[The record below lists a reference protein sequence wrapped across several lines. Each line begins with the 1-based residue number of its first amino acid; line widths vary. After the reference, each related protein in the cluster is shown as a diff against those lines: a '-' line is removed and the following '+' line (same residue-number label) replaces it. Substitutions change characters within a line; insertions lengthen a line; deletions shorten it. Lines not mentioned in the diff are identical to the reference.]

1 MPKGTIPM
9 RGRSMAGSQAV
20 IAHDE
25 TGQAVFVAS
34 YPPDMHLSQVIVAS
48 CQHVA
53 LATDRALVVI
63 ARAVNAVALA
73 AAFDARGLGWLCML
87 DDNEPEGL
95 ESFDATEGDT
105 LADGTRV

>member
-73 AAFDARGLGWLCML
+73 AAFDARG
-87 DDNEPEGL
+87 
-95 ESFDATEGDT
+95 
-105 LADGTRV
+105 